1 MPAAAKKAKNSGMI
15 FEKSCP
21 SYGNDGQWDAMVQGG
36 DVLGLVVGHDH
47 VNTFIAD
54 VDGVDLIQTPGATYN
69 SYYNNMY
76 QGARVIELNE
86 ADLWHYETYNVTS
99 NELAKRDDSK
109 LDEVGGRNDYDF
121 FYTFEKI
128 FSAIYGFFIKILNG
142 EL

>member
-1 MPAAAKKAKNSGMI
+1 M
-15 FEKSCP
+15 F
-21 SYGNDGQWDAMVQGG
+21 
-36 DVLGLVVGHDH
+36 
-47 VNTFIAD
+47 
-54 VDGVDLIQTPGATYN
+54 
-69 SYYNNMY
+69 

-86 ADLWHYETYNVTS
+86 ADLWNYETYNVTS

-128 FSAIYGFFIKILNG
+128 FSAIYGLFIKILNG